1 MWTAIVYYL
10 FHGGRLFNKIQM
22 TSRGKGIALAHNMLA
37 DLRFA
42 LRTLRHNPGFAVVA
56 ILSLALGIGA
66 NAAIFSMAEY
76 LLLRPLPVP
85 HASEVVVVLA
95 QLRGESNGMYQQAGL
110 SYPDFIDLQ
119 RKSKSFAGLAASQY
133 FPFGVAPD
141 KTTLPKMK
149 YGALVSGNFFSVL
162 GVSPALGRSFRAD
175 EDQVPGR
182 DAVVVLGHDFWET
195 ELASSPDVIGKSIFL
210 NGLPFTV
217 VGVAPEP
224 FRGPMIWIRADLYVP
239 LAMQPALVGS
249 SQPNE
254 LEMRG
259 LRGLR
264 IQGRL
269 KPGVSVRQA
278 AAEARVIGQ
287 QLAQAYPATN
297 RTCSLEVGTYWQ
309 TQIEQ
314 YSVPALA
321 FLLMMALAGVV
332 LLIACANIMNL
343 MLSRASARSREIALR
358 LAVGAGRVRLIR
370 LLLTES
376 LVIALLGGAL
386 GLLIAQGCANLFSR
400 FRIPSDMPLVLDFKL
415 DARGLLFVFLVSL
428 ASAILFGLAPALEST
443 KPDLLTALK
452 SGGAAPSKHRRFLG
466 RNALVIAQVA
476 GSLLLLVFATQIFR
490 GASVLLSTPL
500 GFRSNEVLTAGFNPT
515 LARDSM
521 EQTKE
526 FYRQLLDQARTLAG
540 VKSAALSEAVPMI
553 QTAAQAQFAGLSSTR
568 VIPEGVQLPSG
579 TEAVSLLSNVVSEG
593 YFRTMGVPIVQGRDF
608 LSSDRADTPRA
619 VIVNEQFVRNYYPN
633 QDAIGKRLRLNGPD
647 GPFAEIVGVAKQS
660 TYLNPI
666 EAPQGYL
673 YLPLSQNPTAALTL
687 MLETEGPPAE
697 EAGRLRDLVRRLDA
711 NQPIFA
717 VRSMQEIYDLTVK
730 QRMDIIREIIGGL
743 GFLGLVLALVGLY
756 GLMSYSVSLRHPE
769 IGIRMAIGAEP
780 AAVVKMVLRQG
791 MVLAASGVAIGLL
804 LSLAASKLTAA
815 LPGGHGFYLP
825 LIVPVTVCLLA
836 IAALG
841 AYIPARRAS
850 MVDPN
855 SILRHE

>member
-1 MWTAIVYYL
+1 M
-10 FHGGRLFNKIQM
+10 NC
-22 TSRGKGIALAHNMLA
+22 SRHSMFA

-42 LRTLRHNPGFAVVA
+42 LRTFQHNPGFAVVA

-66 NAAIFSMAEY
+66 NAAIFSMAEF

-85 HASEVVVVLA
+85 HASGVVIVEA
-95 QLRGESNGMYQQAGL
+95 QLRGEAPGLFQQAGL
-110 SYPDFIDLQ
+110 SYRDFIDLQ
-119 RKSKSFAGLAASQY
+119 KKSKSFTGLTASQY
-133 FPFGVAPD
+133 YPFGLAPD

-149 YGALVSGNFFSVL
+149 FGALVSGNFFGVL
-162 GVSPALGRSFRAD
+162 GVNPAWGRSFRAE

-182 DAVVVLGHDFWET
+182 DAVVVLGHDLWVNDF
-195 ELASSPDVIGKSIFL
+195 ASSPDVIGKSIFL

-217 VGVAPEP
+217 IGVAPES
-224 FRGPMIWIRADLYVP
+224 FRGPIVWMRADLYVP
-239 LAMQPALVGS
+239 LAMQPALAGA
-249 SQPNE
+249 SQQNE

-259 LRGLR
+259 VRVLRVM
-264 IQGRL
+264 GRL

-278 AAEARVIGQ
+278 SAEATVISQ
-287 QLAQAYPATN
+287 QLAQAYPETN
-297 RTCSLEVGTYWQ
+297 RTCSLKVGTYWQ

-321 FLLMMALAGVV
+321 FLLMMTLAGVV

-343 MLSRASARSREIALR
+343 MLSRSSARSREIALR
-358 LAVGAGRVRLIR
+358 LAVGAGRARLIR
-370 LLLTES
+370 QLLTES
-376 LVIALLGGAL
+376 LLIAICGGAL
-386 GLLIAQGCANLFSR
+386 GLVIAQASANVFSR
-400 FRIPSDMPLVLDFKL
+400 FRIPSDIPMVLDFGI
-415 DARGLLFVFLVSL
+415 DSQVLLFVLLVSM
-428 ASAILFGLAPALEST
+428 ASAILFGLAPALQST
-443 KPDLLTALK
+443 RPDLVVALK
-452 SGGAAPSKHRRFLG
+452 SGTVAAGRPQRLLG
-466 RNALVIAQVA
+466 RNVLVVAQVA
-476 GSLLLLVFATQIFR
+476 GSVLLLVFATQIFR
-490 GASVLLSTPL
+490 GASVLLSSSL
-500 GFRSNEVLTAGFNPT
+500 SFRVANILTAGFNPT

-553 QTAAQAQFAGLSSTR
+553 QTAAQSQFAGLRSTR

-579 TEAVSLLSNVVSEG
+579 TEAVNLLSNVVSEG

-608 LSSDRADTPRA
+608 LLSDRADTPLV

-633 QDAIGKRLRLNGPD
+633 QEAIGKRLRLNGPV

-666 EAPQGYL
+666 EAPQEYL
-673 YLPLSQNPTAALTL
+673 YLPLAQNPTAAITL
-687 MLETEGPPAE
+687 MLETEGPTAE

-730 QRMDIIREIIGGL
+730 QRMDIIRQILGAL

-756 GLMSYSVSLRHPE
+756 GLMTYSVTLRHRE
-769 IGIRMAIGAEP
+769 IGIRMAMGADP
-780 AAVVKMVLRQG
+780 GAVVKMVLKQG
-791 MVLAASGVAIGLL
+791 MTLAGTGAAIGLL
-804 LSLAASKLTAA
+804 LSLASSKLLAS
-815 LPGGHGFYLP
+815 LPGGHAFYLP
-825 LIVPVTVCLLA
+825 LIAPVILSLLA

-850 MVDPN
+850 LVDPN
-855 SILRHE
+855 SILRQE

>member
-1 MWTAIVYYL
+1 M
-10 FHGGRLFNKIQM
+10 F
-22 TSRGKGIALAHNMLA
+22 A

-42 LRTLRHNPGFAVVA
+42 LRTLRHNPGFAAVA
-56 ILSLALGIGA
+56 IISLALGIGA

-85 HASEVVVVLA
+85 HASGVVVVQA
-95 QLRGESNGMYQQAGL
+95 QLRGESTGMFQQAGL
-110 SYPDFIDLQ
+110 SYPDFMDLHK
-119 RKSKSFAGLAASQY
+119 KSKSFAGLAASHY

-175 EDQVPGR
+175 EDEVPGR

-195 ELASSPDVIGKSIFL
+195 EFASRPDVIGKSIFL

-217 VGVAPEP
+217 IGVAPEP
-224 FRGPMIWIRADLYVP
+224 FRGPMVWIRAELYVP
-239 LAMQPALVGS
+239 LAMQPALAGS
-249 SQPNE
+249 SHPNE

-259 LRGLR
+259 LRVLR
-264 IQGRL
+264 VQGRL

-278 AAEARVIGQ
+278 AAEAGVISQ

-297 RTCSLEVGTYWQ
+297 RTCSLEVGTYWY
-309 TQIEQ
+309 TQITQ

-321 FLLMMALAGVV
+321 FLLMMSLAGVV

-343 MLSRASARSREIALR
+343 LLSRASARAREIALR
-358 LAVGAGRVRLIR
+358 LAVGAGRLRLIR

-386 GLLIAQGCANLFSR
+386 GLLIAEGCANLFSR
-400 FRIPSDMPLVLDFKL
+400 FRIPSDIPVVLDFQL
-415 DARGLLFVFLVSL
+415 DARALLFVFLISL

-443 KPDLLTALK
+443 RPDLLTALK
-452 SGGAAPSKHRRFLG
+452 SGGAGPTKHRQFLG

-476 GSLLLLVFATQIFR
+476 GSLLLLVFATQVFR
-490 GASVLLSTPL
+490 MASFLLSAPL
-500 GFRSNEVLTAGFNPT
+500 GFHSNDILTAGFNPT
-515 LARDSM
+515 LARDSA

-540 VKSAALSEAVPMI
+540 VKSAALSAAIPMI
-553 QTAAQAQFAGLSSTR
+553 QTAAQSQFADFGSTR

-579 TEAVSLLSNVVSEG
+579 TEAVSLLSNIVSEG
-593 YFRTMGVPIVQGRDF
+593 YFRTLGVPIVRGRDF
-608 LSSDRADTPRA
+608 LTSDRADSPRV

-633 QDAIGKRLRLNGPD
+633 QDAVGKRLRLNGSD

-660 TYLNPI
+660 TYLSPV
-666 EAPQGYL
+666 EPPQGYL
-673 YLPLSQNPTAALTL
+673 YLPLAQNPKAAMAL

-697 EAGRLRDLVRRLDA
+697 ETGLLRDLVRRLDP

-717 VRSMQEIYDLTVK
+717 VRTMQDVYDLTVK

-756 GLMSYSVSLRHPE
+756 GLMSYSVSLRQRE
-769 IGIRMAIGAEP
+769 IGIRMAIGADP
-780 AAVVKMVLRQG
+780 ATVVKMVLKQG
-791 MVLAASGVAIGLL
+791 MALATSGVAVGLV
-804 LSLAASKLTAA
+804 LSLAMSKLTAA
-815 LPGGHGFYLP
+815 LPGGHAFDLP
-825 LIVPVTVCLLA
+825 LIAPVPLALLA
-836 IAALG
+836 MAALG
-841 AYIPARRAS
+841 VYLPARRAS
-850 MVDPN
+850 QVDP
-855 SILRHE
+855 ITVLRQE

>member
-1 MWTAIVYYL
+1 MRST
-10 FHGGRLFNKIQM
+10 FKQMQM
-22 TSRGKGIALAHNMLA
+22 TLLGMTIAPAECMLH
-37 DLRFA
+37 DLRYA
-42 LRTLRHNPGFAVVA
+42 LRTLRHNPGFAAVTIV
-56 ILSLALGIGA
+56 SLALGIGA
-66 NAAIFSMAEY
+66 NGAIFSMAEY

-85 HASEVVVVLA
+85 HASGVVVVQAKLS
-95 QLRGESNGMYQQAGL
+95 GESNGMYQQAGL

-119 RKSKSFAGLAASQY
+119 RKTKSFAGLAASQY

-162 GVSPALGRSFRAD
+162 GVRPGLGRDFRAD
-175 EDQVPGR
+175 EDKVPGR
-182 DAVVVLGHDFWET
+182 DPVVVLGHDFWENDF
-195 ELASSPDVIGKSIFL
+195 ASSHDVIGKSIFL

-217 VGVAPEP
+217 IGVAPEP

-239 LAMQPALVGS
+239 LAMQPALAGN
-249 SQPNE
+249 SQQNE

-259 LRGLR
+259 LRVLR
-264 IQGRL
+264 VQGRL

-278 AAEARVIGQ
+278 AAEARVISQ

-297 RTCSLEVGTYWQ
+297 RTCWFEVGTYWQ

-314 YSVPALA
+314 YSVAAVA
-321 FLLMMALAGVV
+321 FLLMMMLAGVV

-343 MLSRASARSREIALR
+343 MLSRASARAREIALR

-386 GLLIAQGCANLFSR
+386 GLLMAEGCANLFSR
-400 FRIPSDMPLVLDFKL
+400 FRVPSDIPVVLDFRL
-415 DARGLLFVFLVSL
+415 DSRALVFVFLVSL

-443 KPDLLTALK
+443 GPNLLAALK
-452 SGGAAPSKHRRFLG
+452 SGGVAPTKHHRFLG

-476 GSLLLLVFATQIFR
+476 GSLLLLVFAVEIFR
-490 GASVLLSTPL
+490 GASALLSSPL
-500 GFRSNEVLTAGFNPT
+500 GFRSKNVLTAGFNPT
-515 LARDSM
+515 LARESI
-521 EQTKE
+521 EQSKE

-540 VKSAALSEAVPMI
+540 VKSAALSEAVPLI
-553 QTAAQAQFAGLSSTR
+553 ITAAQSQFAGLRSTR

-579 TEAVSLLSNVVSEG
+579 VEAISLLSNVVSDG
-593 YFRTMGVPIVQGRDF
+593 YLRTMGVPIVQGRDF
-608 LSSDRADTPRA
+608 LPSDRADTRRV

-633 QDAIGKRLRLNGPD
+633 QDAIGKRLRLVGSD
-647 GPFAEIVGVAKQS
+647 GPFAEIIGVAKQS

-666 EAPQGYL
+666 EPHQEYL
-673 YLPLSQNPTAALTL
+673 YLPLAQNPAPAMTL
-687 MLETEGPPAE
+687 MLETEGPPVE

-717 VRSMQEIYDLTVK
+717 VRSMQEVYDLTVR
-730 QRMDIIREIIGGL
+730 QRMDIIREIIGSL

-756 GLMSYSVSLRHPE
+756 GLMSYSVSLRQRE
-769 IGIRMAIGAEP
+769 IGIRMAIGADR
-780 AAVVKMVLRQG
+780 AAVVKMVLKQG
-791 MVLAASGVAIGLL
+791 MVLAGSGVAIGLL

-815 LPGGHGFYLP
+815 LPGGHAFDLA
-825 LIVPVTVCLLA
+825 LIAPVPVALLA
-836 IAALG
+836 MAALG
-841 AYIPARRAS
+841 VYLPARRAS
-850 MVDPN
+850 QVDPN
-855 SILRHE
+855 TVLRQE

>member
-1 MWTAIVYYL
+1 
-10 FHGGRLFNKIQM
+10 
-22 TSRGKGIALAHNMLA
+22 MLR

-42 LRTLRHNPGFAVVA
+42 LRTFQHNPGFAVVA
-56 ILSLALGIGA
+56 ISSLALGIGA
-66 NAAIFSMAEY
+66 NGAIFSMAEY

-85 HASEVVVVLA
+85 HASGVVVVQA
-95 QLRGESNGMYQQAGL
+95 QLLGESNGTYQQAGL

-119 RKSKSFAGLAASQY
+119 RKSRSFAGLTASQY
-133 FPFGVAPD
+133 FPFGIAPD

-175 EDQVPGR
+175 EDEVPGR

-195 ELASSPDVIGKSIFL
+195 EFASSPDVVGKSIFL
-210 NGLPFTV
+210 NGLPFTII
-217 VGVAPEP
+217 GVAPEP
-224 FRGPMIWIRADLYVP
+224 FRGPMVWIRADLYVP
-239 LAMQPALVGS
+239 LAMQPALAGS

-259 LRGLR
+259 LRVLR
-264 IQGRL
+264 VQGRL

-343 MLSRASARSREIALR
+343 LLSRASARSREIALR
-358 LAVGAGRVRLIR
+358 LAVGAGRARLIR

-386 GLLIAQGCANLFSR
+386 GLLIAEGCANLFSR
-400 FRIPSDMPLVLDFKL
+400 FRIPSDMPIVLNFQL
-415 DARGLLFVFLVSL
+415 DARALLFVFLASL

-452 SGGAAPSKHRRFLG
+452 SGGAAPRKHRRFLG
-466 RNALVIAQVA
+466 RNVLVIAQVA

-490 GASVLLSTPL
+490 GASVLLSTSL
-500 GFRSNEVLTAGFNPT
+500 GFHSSDVLTAGFNPT

-521 EQTKE
+521 EQSKE

-540 VKSAALSEAVPMI
+540 VKSAALSEAIPMI
-553 QTAAQAQFAGLSSTR
+553 QTAVQSQFAGLRSTR
-568 VIPEGVQLPSG
+568 VVPEGIQLPSG
-579 TEAVSLLSNVVSEG
+579 TEAVIVLSNVVSED

-608 LSSDRADTPRA
+608 LSSDRADTPRV

-633 QDAIGKRLRLNGPD
+633 QDAIGKRLRLNGLD

-666 EAPQGYL
+666 EAPQEYF
-673 YLPLSQNPTAALTL
+673 YLPLAQNPTAALTL

-697 EAGRLRDLVRRLDA
+697 EAGRLRDLVRRLDP

-717 VRSMQEIYDLTVK
+717 VRSMQDIYDLTVK

-756 GLMSYSVSLRHPE
+756 GLMSYSVSLRHRE
-769 IGIRMAIGAEP
+769 IGIRMAIGADP

-825 LIVPVTVCLLA
+825 LVVPVTVSLLA

-841 AYIPARRAS
+841 TYIPARRAS
-850 MVDPN
+850 QVDPN
-855 SILRHE
+855 IVLRQE

>member
-1 MWTAIVYYL
+1 
-10 FHGGRLFNKIQM
+10 M
-22 TSRGKGIALAHNMLA
+22 TLPGKTIACTVGMLA

-42 LRTLRHNPGFAVVA
+42 LRTLRHNPGFAAVA
-56 ILSLALGIGA
+56 IVSLALGIGA

-85 HASEVVVVLA
+85 HASGLVVVLA
-95 QLRGESNGMYQQAGL
+95 KLRGESNGMYQQAGL
-110 SYPDFIDLQ
+110 SHPDFLDLQ
-119 RKSKSFAGLAASQY
+119 RKSKSFSGLTASQY

-149 YGALVSGNFFSVL
+149 NGALVSGNFFSVL
-162 GVSPALGRSFRAD
+162 GVSPALGRSFRVD
-175 EDQVPGR
+175 EDEVPGR

-195 ELASSPDVIGKSIFL
+195 EFGSNPDVIGRTLFL

-224 FRGPMIWIRADLYVP
+224 FRGPIIWIRADLYVP
-239 LAMQPALVGS
+239 LAMQPALAGS
-249 SQPNE
+249 SQANE

-259 LRGLR
+259 LRVLR
-264 IQGRL
+264 VQGRL

-287 QLAQAYPATN
+287 QLAQAYPTTN
-297 RTCSLEVGTYWQ
+297 RTCSFEVGTYWQ

-343 MLSRASARSREIALR
+343 MLSRASARAREIALR

-386 GLLIAQGCANLFSR
+386 GLLIAEGCANLFSR
-400 FRIPSDMPLVLDFKL
+400 FRIPSDIPVVLDFQL
-415 DARGLLFVFLVSL
+415 DARALLFVFLVSL
-428 ASAILFGLAPALEST
+428 ASAVLFGLAPALQST
-443 KPDLLTALK
+443 GPDLLTALK

-490 GASVLLSTPL
+490 GASVLLSAPL
-500 GFRSNEVLTAGFNPT
+500 GFRSNDVLAAGFNPT
-515 LARDSM
+515 LARDST
-521 EQTKE
+521 EQTRE

-540 VKSAALSEAVPMI
+540 VKFAALSEALPMI
-553 QTAAQAQFAGLSSTR
+553 QTAAQSQFAGLRSTQ

-579 TEAVSLLSNVVSEG
+579 TEAVSLLSNVVSDG

-608 LSSDRADTPRA
+608 LTSDRVDTARV

-633 QDAIGKRLRLNGPD
+633 QDPIGKRLRLNGLE

-660 TYLNPI
+660 TYLSPI
-666 EAPQGYL
+666 EAPQAYL
-673 YLPLSQNPTAALTL
+673 YLPLAQNPTVAMTL
-687 MLETEGPPAE
+687 MLQTEGPPSE
-697 EAGRLRDLVRRLDA
+697 EAGRLRDLVRRLDPK
-711 NQPIFA
+711 QPIFA
-717 VRSMQEIYDLTVK
+717 VRSMQEVYNLTVK

-756 GLMSYSVSLRHPE
+756 GLMSYSVSLRQRE
-769 IGIRMAIGAEP
+769 IGIRMAIGADP

-791 MVLAASGVAIGLL
+791 MALATSGVAIGLV

-815 LPGGHGFYLP
+815 LPGGHAFDLALIAPVP
-825 LIVPVTVCLLA
+825 LALLA
-836 IAALG
+836 MAALG
-841 AYIPARRAS
+841 VYLPARRAS
-850 MVDPN
+850 QVDPN
-855 SILRHE
+855 TVLRQE